1 MNESVASLDKDIA
14 VLRTRLETV
23 VYDVAAIKEEGAIRD
38 QKRSDD
44 MRRILSEFDSI
55 RSEMAKQQGFLN
67 GAAFVIKG
75 FWAAVGASAIGIIG
89 WLLNG
94 APPLK

>member
-1 MNESVASLDKDIA
+1 MSEVATHDRDIA
-14 VLRTRLETV
+14 VLQTRLEV
-23 VYDVAAIKEEGAIRD
+23 VMNDIAAIKEEGAIRD
-38 QKRSDD
+38 QKRSED
-44 MRRILSEFDSI
+44 MRRIISEFDSI